1 MQAETKRIKKKN
13 PQRNVGHFKCID
25 ICILGI
31 SEGEEIKE
39 QEKKVCRNNSN
50 NFSSLLKSNLHIQK
64 DQQPLTKINT
74 EIHKLTHHNKNT

>member
-1 MQAETKRIKKKN
+1 MQAETKRILKKKN

-39 QEKKVCRNNSN
+39 QEKKMFV
-50 NFSSLLKSNLHIQK
+50 
-64 DQQPLTKINT
+64 
-74 EIHKLTHHNKNT
+74 EIIAITSQVY